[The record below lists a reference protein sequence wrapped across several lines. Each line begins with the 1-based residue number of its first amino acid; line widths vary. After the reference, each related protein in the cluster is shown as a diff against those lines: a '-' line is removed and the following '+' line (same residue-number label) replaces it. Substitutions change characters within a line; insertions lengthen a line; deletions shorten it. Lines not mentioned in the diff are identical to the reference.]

1 MKCLKTKLKMKV
13 CGEFNDNNIYYK
25 IEFNLYTTFFSTSNQ
40 QQQPVTSKMKT
51 KIVQLLE
58 RVLKVCKYITLLII
72 SNTLLHIVAYFIM
85 CNISHHC
92 ASKLYSY
99 FCTVDHLASLT
110 TLTMSPF
117 TLLSPHCI
125 AIRWVM
131 MESANIVYFQL
142 LMLGSWIVSKVP

>member
-1 MKCLKTKLKMKV
+1 MQL
-13 CGEFNDNNIYYK
+13 
-25 IEFNLYTTFFSTSNQ
+25 
-40 QQQPVTSKMKT
+40 QQQPQPATSRIKS

-58 RVLKVCKYITLLII
+58 RAFKACKYVTLLVI

-92 ASKLYSY
+92 ASKLYLH

-117 TLLSPHCI
+117 TILSPHCI

-131 MESANIVYFQL
+131 MESVNMVYLQL
-142 LMLGSWIVSKVP
+142 LMFGSWFVSRFSQ

>member
-1 MKCLKTKLKMKV
+1 MQPQ
-13 CGEFNDNNIYYK
+13 
-25 IEFNLYTTFFSTSNQ
+25 SQ
-40 QQQPVTSKMKT
+40 QQHTANTASKMKT
-51 KIVQLLE
+51 KIIQLIE
-58 RVLKVCKYITLLII
+58 GTLKMCKYVTLLII
-72 SNTLLHIVAYFIM
+72 SNTLLHIIAYFIM

-117 TLLSPHCI
+117 TIMSPHCI

-131 MESANIVYFQL
+131 MESVNIVYFQL
-142 LMLGSWIVSKVP
+142 LMFGSWFVARIS

>member
-1 MKCLKTKLKMKV
+1 MNLIRIQYFSVEQINNKTQVIMESQQLQQPAAASKTKR
-13 CGEFNDNNIYYK
+13 K
-25 IEFNLYTTFFSTSNQ
+25 IS
-40 QQQPVTSKMKT
+40 
-51 KIVQLLE
+51 QLLD
-58 RVLKVCKYITLLII
+58 RAFKAFKYVTLLII

>member
-1 MKCLKTKLKMKV
+1 MQ
-13 CGEFNDNNIYYK
+13 
-25 IEFNLYTTFFSTSNQ
+25 SQSQ
-40 QQQPVTSKMKT
+40 QQRPTTANTASRMKT
-51 KIVQLLE
+51 KMIQLTE
-58 RVLKVCKYITLLII
+58 GILKMCKYVKLLII
-72 SNTLLHIVAYFIM
+72 SNTLFHIVAYFIM

-117 TLLSPHCI
+117 TIMSPHCI

-131 MESANIVYFQL
+131 MESVNMVYFQL
-142 LMLGSWIVSKVP
+142 LMFGSWFVARIS

>member
-1 MKCLKTKLKMKV
+1 MTIIFIIKLNLICIQHYLVHQINSKTQFIM
-13 CGEFNDNNIYYK
+13 E
-25 IEFNLYTTFFSTSNQ
+25 S
-40 QQQPVTSKMKT
+40 QQPQQPAAASKIKT

-58 RVLKVCKYITLLII
+58 RAFKVCKYITLLII

>member
-1 MKCLKTKLKMKV
+1 MSLTFLNNLIFTNNNFIIKLS
-13 CGEFNDNNIYYK
+13 FI
-25 IEFNLYTTFFSTSNQ
+25 LYTLFSVSQQNQ
-40 QQQPVTSKMKT
+40 QLQPTPTTSKMKT
-51 KIVQLLE
+51 KISQFFE
-58 RVLKVCKYITLLII
+58 RAFKACKYVTFLII

-99 FCTVDHLASLT
+99 FCTVDHLASLA

-117 TLLSPHCI
+117 TILSPHCI

-131 MESANIVYFQL
+131 MESVNMVYFQL
-142 LMLGSWIVSKVP
+142 LMLGSWVVSKVP

>member
-1 MKCLKTKLKMKV
+1 MQEQQSTTAPRIKP
-13 CGEFNDNNIYYK
+13 K
-25 IEFNLYTTFFSTSNQ
+25 I
-40 QQQPVTSKMKT
+40 
-51 KIVQLLE
+51 IQLIDC
-58 RVLKVCKYITLLII
+58 VLKSFKYVTLLII

-92 ASKLYSY
+92 ASKLYLH

-117 TLLSPHCI
+117 TILSPHCI

-131 MESANIVYFQL
+131 IESVNMVYIQL
-142 LMLGSWIVSKVP
+142 LMFGSWFVSHFSQ

>member
-1 MKCLKTKLKMKV
+1 MQEQQSITAPRIKPKISQLIDCVFKALKYV
-13 CGEFNDNNIYYK
+13 
-25 IEFNLYTTFFSTSNQ
+25 
-40 QQQPVTSKMKT
+40 
-51 KIVQLLE
+51 
-58 RVLKVCKYITLLII
+58 TLLIV

-92 ASKLYSY
+92 ASKLYLH

-117 TLLSPHCI
+117 TILSPHCI

-131 MESANIVYFQL
+131 IESVNMVYIQL
-142 LMLGSWIVSKVP
+142 LMFGSWFVSRFSQ

>member
-1 MKCLKTKLKMKV
+1 MTFIIKL
-13 CGEFNDNNIYYK
+13 
-25 IEFNLYTTFFSTSNQ
+25 NLIRINKQYTQCFIMEST
-40 QQQPVTSKMKT
+40 QPPATSKMKT
-51 KIVQLLE
+51 KIE
-58 RVLKVCKYITLLII
+58 RAFKACKYVTLLII

-99 FCTVDHLASLT
+99 FCTVDHLASIT

-131 MESANIVYFQL
+131 MESVNIIYFQI
-142 LMLGSWIVSKVP
+142 LMLGSWVVSKIP

>member
-1 MKCLKTKLKMKV
+1 MEL
-13 CGEFNDNNIYYK
+13 
-25 IEFNLYTTFFSTSNQ
+25 
-40 QQQPVTSKMKT
+40 QQPQQPAAASKMKT
-51 KIVQLLE
+51 KIVQSLE
-58 RVLKVCKYITLLII
+58 RAFKACKYITLLII
-72 SNTLLHIVAYFIM
+72 SNTLLHIVVYFIL

-99 FCTVDHLASLT
+99 FCTVDHLASLAT
-110 TLTMSPF
+110 ITMSPF
-117 TLLSPHCI
+117 TILSPHCI

>member
-1 MKCLKTKLKMKV
+1 MQL
-13 CGEFNDNNIYYK
+13 
-25 IEFNLYTTFFSTSNQ
+25 
-40 QQQPVTSKMKT
+40 QQQPQPATSRIKS

-58 RVLKVCKYITLLII
+58 RAFKACKYVTLLVI

-92 ASKLYSY
+92 ASKLYLH
-99 FCTVDHLASLT
+99 FCTVDHLASVT

-117 TLLSPHCI
+117 TILSPHCI

-131 MESANIVYFQL
+131 MESVNMVYFQL
-142 LMLGSWIVSKVP
+142 LMLGSWVVSKVP